1 MPVPLTAQP
10 QVAAPTPFD
19 LTVRHSLSCSRR
31 LVGELHFDRI
41 YRPTLD
47 DLDTG
52 PPDRHMLQVL
62 QQSLI
67 STLAIVETGRDLG
80 EHLTVSRLEDT
91 LADIRDRLRHGGI
104 KA

>member
-19 LTVRHSLSCSRR
+19 LTVRHSLSHSRQ
-31 LVGELHFDRI
+31 LIGELHFDRI

-52 PPDRHMLQVL
+52 PPDQHMLQVL

-67 STLAIVETGRDLG
+67 STLFVVESGRDLG
-80 EHLTVSRLEDT
+80 EHLTLTRLEDALT
-91 LADIRDRLRHGGI
+91 DIRARLKRGWI
-104 KA
+104 AA